1 MEIEKQ
7 KMVQETNVSIQ
18 DILNHVKTAGALA
31 LEEQRRLDVSDR
43 RYKADESVI
52 TEADRKVEDFLC
64 QRIVAH
70 DPAANIITEESR
82 HPFDPSKRHT
92 FAVDPIDGTDVFS
105 QGMPG
110 WCVSVGLLNH
120 DLIPVAGIIFA
131 PRLDLLLVAD
141 VGGPVTL
148 NGSRLSAPD
157 PPDPISVRSNLMVTS
172 RIHKSLDLSRYVGK
186 IRGIGSAALHLV
198 YPLIYPA
205 VIGALEGP
213 GAHIWDIAAAHAL
226 NRAQGRDLIYLNG
239 EPINYQTMLSGGL
252 ARDVI
257 MSGTEPIIE
266 TLRDVFKRLND

>member
-1 MEIEKQ
+1 M
-7 KMVQETNVSIQ
+7 QETNVSIQ
-18 DILNHVKTAGALA
+18 NILHHVKEAGALA
-31 LEEQRRLDVSDR
+31 LEEQGRLDFSDR

-52 TEADRKVEDFLC
+52 TEADRDVEALLC
-64 QRIVAH
+64 QRIASLH
-70 DPAANIITEESR
+70 PAANIITEESR
-82 HPFDPSKRHT
+82 HPFDPGKRHT

-110 WCVSVGLLNH
+110 WCVSVGLLDQ
-120 DLIPVAGIIFA
+120 DLAPVAGILFA

-148 NGSRLSAPD
+148 NGSELPPPD

-172 RIHKSLDLSRYVGK
+172 RIHQNLDLSRYVGK

-226 NRAQGRDLIYLNG
+226 NRAQGRDLVYLNG
-239 EPINYQTMLSGGL
+239 EPINYQTMLNGGP

-257 MSGTEPIIE
+257 MSGAEPIVE
-266 TLRDVFKRLND
+266 SLRDVLRRLD